1 MAEVQR
7 KAVVSEKSTK
17 SAAKTN
23 VKSSPKLEP
32 DIDLEEDVE
41 VESQSSSQE
50 DDDEQFLRNL
60 AQQVNTAL
68 KQDNIMVGEE
78 AGGDEGVPYWI
89 LTGIPQLD
97 FAIGGH
103 CHPGI
108 PGARIIEIYGD
119 EAVGK
124 STLSLH
130 IVKRAIEQVKAVAY
144 YQDVERVLTPEIIK
158 GTQIDM
164 KRVMRDQPETL
175 EDVFDSQEVLMEK
188 LIGVERPVV
197 TVVDSIAACS
207 TLSEIAGDMKDNNV
221 APHARL
227 MSKGLRKIK
236 AAVTTSKVLS
246 LWVNQSR
253 EKVGTV
259 SWGDTTTTFGG
270 KAMRFYASVR
280 IKLSKKATLKKTNA
294 IPYGC
299 TIEAK
304 MVKNKVAPPLR
315 TAQYD
320 ILFMEDKYGSYPRI
334 DLEGAILDWCK
345 DYEII
350 TGTTGRYIIDGR
362 SMYKDAARQLLID
375 HPDIMADLTKKA
387 YEVDFE

>member
-1 MAEVQR
+1 MATKTVDR
-7 KAVVSEKSTK
+7 KPVT
-17 SAAKTN
+17 T
-23 VKSSPKLEP
+23 SPPVAL
-32 DIDLEEDVE
+32 
-41 VESQSSSQE
+41 
-50 DDDEQFLRNL
+50 DDDEKFLKDL
-60 AQQVNTAL
+60 AQQVNNTL
-68 KQDNIMVGEE
+68 KQDSIMVGDQ
-78 AGGDEGVPYWI
+78 AGGDDGVPYWI

-97 FAIGGH
+97 FAIGGA

-108 PGARIIEIYGD
+108 PGARITEIFGD

-124 STLSLH
+124 STLSLY
-130 IVKRAIEQVKAVAY
+130 IVKRAIEQVRAFAY

-158 GTQIDM
+158 GTQINM
-164 KRVMRDQPETL
+164 NRVMRDQPETL
-175 EDVFDSQEVLMEK
+175 EDVFDSQEVLLEK
-188 LIGVERPVV
+188 LQGVDRPVI

-207 TLSEIAGDMKDNNV
+207 TVSEVEGDMRDNNV

-236 AAVTTSKVLS
+236 AAVTNSKVMS

-253 EKVGTV
+253 DKVGTV

-280 IKLSKKATLKKTNA
+280 IKLTKKATLKKTNGV
-294 IPYGC
+294 PYGC

-320 ILFMEDKYGSYPRI
+320 ILFIQDKHGSYPRL
-334 DLEGAILDWCK
+334 DVEGAILDWCK
-345 DYEII
+345 EYEII
-350 TGTTGRYIIDGR
+350 TGTTGRYMIDGK
-362 SMYKDAARQLLID
+362 SMYKDAARQYLIE
-375 HPDIMADLTKKA
+375 HPKIMAELTKKA
-387 YEVDFE
+387 YAINSND

>member
-1 MAEVQR
+1 MVKTVDR
-7 KAVVSEKSTK
+7 KPVITE
-17 SAAKTN
+17 
-23 VKSSPKLEP
+23 
-32 DIDLEEDVE
+32 I
-41 VESQSSSQE
+41 Q
-50 DDDEQFLRNL
+50 DDEQFLRDL

-68 KQDNIMVGEE
+68 KQDTIMVGDE
-78 AGGDEGVPYWI
+78 ASGDEGIPYWVI
-89 LTGIPQLD
+89 TGIPALD
-97 FAIGGH
+97 YAIGGN

-130 IVKRAIEQVKAVAY
+130 IVKKAIEQVKAVAY

-175 EDVFDSQEVLMEK
+175 EDVFDSQDVLLEK
-188 LIGVERPVV
+188 LRGIDRPVV

-207 TLSEIAGDMKDNNV
+207 TISEVLGDMKDTNV

-236 AAVTTSKVLS
+236 AAVANSKVLS

-253 EKVGTV
+253 DKVGSV
-259 SWGDTTTTFGG
+259 SWGETTTTFGG
-270 KAMRFYASVR
+270 RALKYYTSVR
-280 IKLSKKATLKKTNA
+280 IKLSKKETLKKGNGV
-294 IPYGC
+294 PYGC
-299 TIEAK
+299 RIEAK
-304 MVKNKVAPPLR
+304 IMKNKVAPPLR

-320 ILFMEDKYGSYPRI
+320 ILFIQDKNGSYPMI
-334 DLEGAILDWCK
+334 DLEGTLLDWCK
-345 DYEII
+345 DHEFIGSSVGRYEI
-350 TGTTGRYIIDGR
+350 DGKFL
-362 SMYKDAARQLLID
+362 YKDAARQFLLEN
-375 HPDIMADLTKKA
+375 PDYKKELFEKA
-387 YEVDFE
+387 YQKS

>member
-1 MAEVQR
+1 MTKAIDR
-7 KAVVSEKSTK
+7 KPVISEP
-17 SAAKTN
+17 A
-23 VKSSPKLEP
+23 
-32 DIDLEEDVE
+32 
-41 VESQSSSQE
+41 Q
-50 DDDEQFLRNL
+50 DDEQFLRNL

-78 AGGDEGVPYWI
+78 AGGDEGVPYWV
-89 LTGIPQLD
+89 LTGIPALD
-97 FAIGGH
+97 YAIGGA

-108 PGARIIEIYGD
+108 PGARITEIFGD

-130 IVKRAIEQVKAVAY
+130 IVKRAIEQVKAVAF

-175 EDVFDSQEVLMEK
+175 EDVFDSQEVLLEK
-188 LIGVERPVV
+188 LQGVDRPVV

-207 TLSEIAGDMKDNNV
+207 TISEVEGDMKDTNV

-236 AAVTTSKVLS
+236 AGVATSKVLS

-280 IKLSKKATLKKTNA
+280 IKLSKIKTLKKTSNE
-294 IPYGC
+294 PYGC

-304 MVKNKVAPPLR
+304 IMKNKVAPPLR

-320 ILFMEDKYGSYPRI
+320 ILFMQDKNGSYPMI
-334 DLEGAILDWCK
+334 DLDGALLDWCK
-345 DYEII
+345 DQEFI
-350 TGTTGRYIIDGR
+350 GGSAGRYEVGGR
-362 SMYKDAARQLLID
+362 IMFKDAAKQFLIEN
-375 HPDIMADLTKKA
+375 PDVRKELFEKA
-387 YEVDFE
+387 YSIKSTK

>member
-1 MAEVQR
+1 MPKAIDR
-7 KAVVSEKSTK
+7 KPVISEQ
-17 SAAKTN
+17 SA
-23 VKSSPKLEP
+23 
-32 DIDLEEDVE
+32 
-41 VESQSSSQE
+41 Q
-50 DDDEQFLRNL
+50 DDEQFLKDL
-60 AQQVNTAL
+60 AHQVNTVL
-68 KQDNIMVGEE
+68 KQDTIMVGDE

-89 LTGIPQLD
+89 RTGIPSLD
-97 FAIGGH
+97 YAIGGH

-108 PGARIIEIYGD
+108 PGARITEIYGD

-130 IVKRAIEQVKAVAY
+130 IVKKAIEQVRAVAY

-175 EDVFDSQEVLMEK
+175 EDVFDSQKVLLEK
-188 LIGVERPVV
+188 LQGVDRPVI

-207 TLSEIAGDMKDNNV
+207 TLSEVTGDMKDTNV

-236 AAVTTSKVLS
+236 ADVSTSKVLS

-259 SWGDTTTTFGG
+259 SWGETTTTFGG
-270 KAMRFYASVR
+270 KAMRFYASIR
-280 IKLSKKATLKKTNA
+280 IKLSKKETLKKTTGV
-294 IPYGC
+294 PYGC
-299 TIEAK
+299 KIEAK
-304 MVKNKVAPPLR
+304 IMKNKVAPPLR

-320 ILFMEDKYGSYPRI
+320 ILFVQDKNGSYPKI
-334 DLEGAILDWCK
+334 DLEGALLDWCR
-345 DYEII
+345 EHEFIGGSI
-350 TGTTGRYIIDGR
+350 GRYEVGGKF
-362 SMYKDAARQLLID
+362 MYKDAARQYLLEN
-375 HPDIMADLTKKA
+375 PDYKQELFEKA
-387 YEVDFE
+387 YSIKSAD

>member
-1 MAEVQR
+1 MAATKIDR
-7 KAVVSEKSTK
+7 KPVIIPA
-17 SAAKTN
+17 
-23 VKSSPKLEP
+23 
-32 DIDLEEDVE
+32 EDT
-41 VESQSSSQE
+41 SKG

-60 AQQVNTAL
+60 AQQVNTTL
-68 KQDNIMVGEE
+68 KQDNIMVGEQ

-97 FAIGGH
+97 FAIGGT

-108 PGARIIEIYGD
+108 PGARITEIFGD

-130 IVKRAIEQVKAVAY
+130 IVKRAIEQVRAVAY

-175 EDVFDSQEVLMEK
+175 EDVFDSQEVLLDK
-188 LIGVERPVV
+188 LQGVDRPVI

-207 TLSEIAGDMKDNNV
+207 TVSEVEGDMRDNNV

-236 AAVTTSKVLS
+236 AAVATSKVLS

-253 EKVGTV
+253 DKVGTV

-280 IKLSKKATLKKTNA
+280 IKLTKKATLKKSTG
-294 IPYGC
+294 IPCGC

-320 ILFMEDKYGSYPRI
+320 ILFMQDKRGSYPKI

-345 DYEII
+345 EHEII
-350 TGTTGRYIIDGR
+350 AGSSGRYMVDGK
-362 SMYKDAARQLLID
+362 SMFKDAARQYLIE
-375 HPDIMADLTKKA
+375 HPEIMEDLTKQA
-387 YEVDFE
+387 YSVNFDD